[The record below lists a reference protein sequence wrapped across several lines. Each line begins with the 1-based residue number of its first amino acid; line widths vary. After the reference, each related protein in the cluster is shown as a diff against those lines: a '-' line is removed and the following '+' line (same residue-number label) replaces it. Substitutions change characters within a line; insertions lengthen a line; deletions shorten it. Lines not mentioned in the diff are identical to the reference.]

1 LTADTEEP
9 ARLHW
14 GWVAGLVILIA
25 GFTSIALDTV
35 FHFKDSPI
43 DGPFQLYNG
52 LRRLAAGERY
62 GGTFQVFHGPGI
74 PYLHYPLFRLFGGSF
89 LASEFS
95 RQIVSVGASMLVVPA
110 FFRAWTGNWRSAIQL
125 SVVALLGL
133 IMLRVHALS
142 FPINSMIGLRSTMPL
157 VVAMHLVLRPRGWRA
172 AVERGGVIAITLA
185 CGIEQGMAATAAL
198 VAVLI
203 LTSILRRETRPALE
217 GIVAAISGVLFYV
230 AIVAVISRDPVSV
243 LRYNFS
249 LVPKDQFWYFGG
261 PPNAFLSRPIQLLI
275 FLERPLWTLMVL
287 AALIVTAVRF
297 LKGVSRADARFRVA
311 EFFLMVY
318 ALLSATSM
326 LGTLAMVYFQPA
338 VRVAMLLAVVAVWR
352 WLERN
357 RDSIQVRPWVRK
369 HGETVFATVVAL
381 FAISMFP
388 FATLSIVRTPLH
400 ILVTHLR
407 ADGRPVMTEDWRI
420 TARVGEDQFN
430 RTAAAIGHKPVLW
443 STYSSLIESNKG
455 VFNPSYDYI
464 IHALGPRARDDYAAT
479 FVSTRPDLV
488 QTLDPT
494 YTSYEEWL
502 ELHHWNFYR
511 PLLRDYHVTAVGPWS
526 FFWTRDSV
534 PFEERP
540 QLVALGAVPPG
551 QLGIAFDASNVPMDS
566 TGLFEVSLFYHT
578 RNPLAKLPVI
588 GNLPRYLVHVD
599 GAANHIPV
607 SLAPYATKKVFPVV
621 TNGPTQVRLTGAVAS
636 ITRTGTLV
644 FDSIRVERLRISPR
658 NDYWARAFLHGYVYV
673 PDTSATP

>member
-1 LTADTEEP
+1 M
-9 ARLHW
+9 
-14 GWVAGLVILIA
+14 VALGILIA

-52 LRRLAAGERY
+52 LRRLAKGERY

-110 FFRAWTGNWRSAIQL
+110 FFRAWTGSWRSAIQAA
-125 SVVALLGL
+125 VVALLGL

-157 VVAMHLVLRPRGWRA
+157 VVGMHLATRPRGWRA
-172 AVERGGVIAITLA
+172 AIERGGVLAITFA

-198 VAVLI
+198 VGVLF
-203 LTSILRRETRPALE
+203 LASILRRETRPVLE
-217 GIVAAISGVLFYV
+217 GLAAAASGVLFYV
-230 AIVAVISRDPVSV
+230 VIVAIISRDPVSV

-261 PPNAFLSRPIQLLI
+261 PPNAFLSRPLQLLI
-275 FLERPLWTLMVL
+275 FLERPLWTLMVIV
-287 AALIVTAVRF
+287 ALVVTAVRF
-297 LKGVSRADARFRVA
+297 FRGASRPDARFRVA

-318 ALLSATSM
+318 AIISATSM

-338 VRVAMLLAVVAVWR
+338 VRVALLLAVVGVWR
-352 WLERN
+352 WWEHR
-357 RDSIQVRPWVRK
+357 RDTIQVRPWLLR
-369 HGETVFATVVAL
+369 HGEAVFAAVVAL

-388 FATLSIVRTPLH
+388 FATFSIVRTPLH
-400 ILVTHLR
+400 ILAAHLTP
-407 ADGRPVMTEDWRI
+407 AGRPAFSEDWQV
-420 TARVGEDQFN
+420 TARVGGEQFD
-430 RTAAAIGHKPVLW
+430 RTAADVGRKPVMW

-455 VFNPSYDYI
+455 AFNPSYDYI
-464 IHALGPRARDDYAAT
+464 IHALGPKARDEYAAT
-479 FVSTRPDLV
+479 FVSARPDLV

-511 PLLRDYHVTAVGPWS
+511 PLLRDYHLASVGPWS
-526 FFWTRDSV
+526 YFWTRDSV
-534 PFEERP
+534 SFDERP

-551 QLGIAFDASNVPMDS
+551 QLGIAFDAGNVPRDS
-566 TGLFEVSLFYHT
+566 IGLFEVSLFYHT
-578 RNPLAKLPVI
+578 RNPLGKLPVI

-607 SLAPYATKKVFPVV
+607 SLAPYATEKVFPVV

-658 NDYWARAFLHGYVYV
+658 NDYWARAFVHGYVYV